1 MVSPATPTLGPVGGH
16 RKTAAGRR
24 RLLAGSALVVAAVA
38 VISVLVAVAGP
49 NSTKVTIQPEL
60 VPALSAAA
68 PIAAVAALGPVAL
81 TGCPPPPRKPPT
93 GGGGTPT
100 RPPTLVPESA
110 LPTPPPAAPRLAG
123 IGVLAGKGMWIW
135 QQAKTEGGDVDAIVQ
150 KATQAGLTQLWVR
163 VGDSLQGFYAAS
175 FLDALVP
182 AAHQRG
188 LAVIGWGFPYLYDPV
203 GDAAWSAAALA
214 WKAPGGASLDGF
226 SADIE
231 SASEGTMLSARR
243 ASVYLGLVRRHVTGR
258 PLVVTVYQPTDY
270 WLKVYPYQAMA
281 PYVDA
286 FAPMVY
292 WSCTE
297 PGAAAIAAVTRL
309 ASMAPVHV
317 IGQAFDDGPSGGR
330 VGSPAPAEIS
340 RFLDAARRSG
350 AAGASFWVWQS
361 ATTAEWDALAS
372 YPWSGRPSAGT
383 AFAGA

>member
-1 MVSPATPTLGPVGGH
+1 
-16 RKTAAGRR
+16 
-24 RLLAGSALVVAAVA
+24 
-38 VISVLVAVAGP
+38 VAVAGP
-49 NSTKVTIQPEL
+49 NSTKVTIQAEL
-60 VPALSAAA
+60 VPATSAAA
-68 PIAAVAALGPVAL
+68 PIAAVAPLGAVAL
-81 TGCPPPPRKPPT
+81 TGCPPPPRKPPA
-93 GGGGTPT
+93 GGGGTPP
-100 RPPTLVPESA
+100 RPPKLVPESA
-110 LPTPPPAAPRLAG
+110 LPAPPPAAPRLAG

-135 QQAKTEGGDVDAIVQ
+135 QPAKTEGGDVDAIVQ
-150 KATQAGLTQLWVR
+150 KAIQAGLTQLWVR
-163 VGDSLQGFYAAS
+163 VGDSLQGFYGAS

-203 GDAAWSAAALA
+203 GDAGWSAAALA
-214 WKAPGGASLDGF
+214 WKAPGGAGLDGF

-231 SASEGTMLSARR
+231 AASEGTMLSARR
-243 ASVYLGLVRRHVTGR
+243 ASVYLGLVRPHVTGR
-258 PLVVTVYQPTDY
+258 PLVATVYQPTDY

-297 PGAAAIAAVTRL
+297 PGAAATAAVTRL
-309 ASMAPVHV
+309 GSMAPVHV

-361 ATTAEWDALAS
+361 ATTAEWNALS
-372 YPWSGRPSAGT
+372 GYPWSGRPSAGT
-383 AFAGA
+383 AYAGA